1 MDSKRYFEEVS
12 QKINNM
18 SDEEFDQLLLE
29 SGLEKC
35 PYEED
40 LKDDPLL
47 GIING
52 LLISIPIWIVVGL
65 IVWWATSVVG

>member
-1 MDSKRYFEEVS
+1 MDSKKYFKEVA

-18 SDEEFDQLLLE
+18 SDEEFDQLLVD
-29 SGLEKC
+29 SGIEKC

-40 LKDDPLL
+40 SLSLTR

-65 IVWWATSVVG
+65 IAWWVTK